1 MKFSSIQELS
11 KYTHWLQKAQ
21 HDMSRYKESGGAFDL
36 ANVFLTLNALP
47 EWIAKSEEAPDSL
60 RELAQ
65 KKISFM
71 TGANNTFDLD
81 VGKLDE
87 IDHQLRL
94 VRIFCNHAKHGKKK
108 NEIPQITLSLKFPA
122 EFSAKFDHLKV
133 GGSSI
138 NASEVLESIISYWE
152 REIGSA

>member
-1 MKFSSIQELS
+1 MKIARIQELS

-47 EWIAKSEEAPDSL
+47 EWIAKSEEAPNSL

-65 KKISFM
+65 KKTALMRDDS
-71 TGANNTFDLD
+71 NNFDLD
-81 VGKLDE
+81 VGKPDE

-122 EFSAKFDHLKV
+122 ESPLKFDHLKV
-133 GGSSI
+133 GNDSI
-138 NASEVLESIISYWE
+138 NISEVLESIINYWE
-152 REIGSA
+152 REICSA